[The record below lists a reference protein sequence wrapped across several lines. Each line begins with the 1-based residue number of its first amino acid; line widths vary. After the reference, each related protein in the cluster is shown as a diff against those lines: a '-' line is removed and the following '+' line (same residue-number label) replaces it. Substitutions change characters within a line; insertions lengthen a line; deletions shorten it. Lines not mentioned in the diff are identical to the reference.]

1 MSIKETSR
9 VWETSKQDSTALL
22 LLLSLADCADDWGH
36 CWPGRKFLAKHARC
50 DIATVSRL
58 VAKLIRDDELYAAR
72 QTGRGTHY
80 VILCGLSPADQ
91 IDRRRK
97 LDKLFPG
104 SDILQLPPNQS
115 SDSVITTGSDGVIT
129 RGSDIDTGK
138 TVLDPSVE
146 PSLEPSIAPTPRT
159 KPAKEP
165 KPRKANPIF
174 DAIAKG
180 SFSISD
186 SSKLNGAGGR
196 VGALVAWL
204 KEADPDCT
212 PEKLEQFYSWYAA
225 EFSEAAAPRALEKF
239 GEHYARFMETDGKS
253 GSTGPA
259 VIRNW
264 TINKDGNIES

>member
-22 LLLSLADCADDWGH
+22 LLLAFADCADDWGH

-58 VAKLIRDDELYAAR
+58 VSKLIKEEELHAAR
-72 QTGRGTHY
+72 QKGRGTHY
-80 VILCGLSPADQ
+80 VILCGLSPDDQ
-91 IDRRRK
+91 NERKRK

-104 SDILQLPPNQS
+104 SDLLQLPSHQSSDDVITTS
-115 SDSVITTGSDGVIT
+115 SDSVIT
-129 RGSDIDTGK
+129 RGSDTDTGK

-146 PSLEPSIAPTPRT
+146 PSLEPSIAPTPRA
-159 KPAKEP
+159 KPAKQP

-212 PEKLEQFYSWYAA
+212 PEKLAQFYSWYAA
-225 EFSEAAAPRALEKF
+225 EFSDVSAPRARDKF
-239 GEHYARFMETDGKS
+239 AEHYTRFIESEDKPNAS
-253 GSTGPA
+253 GPA
-259 VIRNW
+259 VNRPW
-264 TINKDGNIES
+264 TINRNGDLEY